1 LSFADRIRS
10 ELRGMEIRA
19 QLRSLELSGG
29 VNLCSNDY
37 LGLAADSRLK
47 QAVLEGVE
55 RSAKMGSTGSR
66 LLSGNAREWQDLEE
80 EFAAFAGTPAALYFS
95 SGYAANLGLLSC
107 LLQPRDVVFSDSLN
121 HASIIDGIRLSGA
134 RKVIYPHCDVG
145 ALAKQL
151 AACRDENGC
160 KLIVTETVFSMDGD
174 RAPVSELLALAQVY
188 GADLILDEAHA
199 TGVHGP
205 QGRGLAADAG
215 MVSEVLAV
223 VHTCGKALASMGAF
237 VCSGTRL
244 KEFLINRAR
253 PFIFSTAMPPYVAHQ
268 IRAALQIV
276 QNADQE
282 RAQLHSLSHRFR
294 RLLRERG
301 FDTGLSASQIVPI
314 ILGDNETALH
324 FAAQLRRSGYA
335 VRAIRPP
342 SVRPG
347 TSRLRLSLTSQL
359 TNDQLDGVVAALLEA
374 RRSLPVV
381 SHA

>member
-1 LSFADRIRS
+1 
-10 ELRGMEIRA
+10 
-19 QLRSLELSGG
+19 
-29 VNLCSNDY
+29 
-37 LGLAADSRLK
+37 
-47 QAVLEGVE
+47 
-55 RSAKMGSTGSR
+55 
-66 LLSGNAREWQDLEE
+66 
-80 EFAAFAGTPAALYFS
+80 
-95 SGYAANLGLLSC
+95 
-107 LLQPRDVVFSDSLN
+107 
-121 HASIIDGIRLSGA
+121 
-134 RKVIYPHCDVG
+134 
-145 ALAKQL
+145 
-151 AACRDENGC
+151 
-160 KLIVTETVFSMDGD
+160 
-174 RAPVSELLALAQVY
+174 
-188 GADLILDEAHA
+188 
-199 TGVHGP
+199 
-205 QGRGLAADAG
+205 
-215 MVSEVLAV
+215 
-223 VHTCGKALASMGAF
+223 MGAF

-282 RAQLHSLSHRFR
+282 RAQLHSLSQRFR